1 MAKKDKKI
9 HADLVLINI
18 VKQLADD
25 LGVPESQI
33 WNFFAAEGLINVQD
47 EKSSIWNRLK
57 PSKSNRYKK
66 NLDYDDL
73 LRRLKGEDD

>member
-33 WNFFAAEGLINVQD
+33 WNFFVAEGLINVQD
-47 EKSSIWNRLK
+47 EESSIWKRLK